1 MSTIIS
7 VSKKNLCER
16 VRKKLQKT
24 KNLNIFIIV
33 GKKIGGR
40 GSLAKNALIKR
51 RNKANK
57 NEKII

>member
-33 GKKIGGR
+33 GKKIGER